1 MKRMAHLSSGSSF
14 THRPPLHHQRGSGP
28 AGAVDLQVVA
38 DVQGQSLDMIIGMNI
53 IPGRLAQ
60 PLKEKETAVRKECSD
75 VECAKH

>member
-1 MKRMAHLSSGSSF
+1 M
-14 THRPPLHHQRGSGP
+14 
-28 AGAVDLQVVA
+28 GAVDLQVVA

-75 VECAKH
+75 IYIHIICIHIHIQTETLLSYPT